1 MTTVLIMAGGT
12 GGHVFP
18 ALAVA
23 RLLRER
29 RCEVV
34 WVGTQRGLEA
44 RVVPANGFPIEW
56 LSVTGLRGKG
66 TLTWLLAPWRLS
78 VAVRQALGILRRR
91 KPAVVLGVG
100 GFVTGPGGLGAWLMR
115 LPLLIHEQNAIA
127 GLTNRWLA
135 RLARE
140 VLEAFP
146 GSFPAGVRARCI
158 GNPVRGEIAALPAPE
173 ARFAGRSGPI
183 RLLVVGGS
191 LGASRLN
198 TQVPRALALM
208 PPAVR
213 PNVRHQA
220 GERGL
225 GEAKRAY
232 AEAGVVARIEP
243 FIDDMAGAYGWAD
256 LVVCRAGAI
265 TVSELAAAGLGAILV
280 PYPAAVDDHQ
290 THNARFLTGTDAAV
304 LIADRDLEAE
314 RLCAELTRL
323 TARRDALLE
332 MARRARNRALPNAA
346 DELTRAVLQAAGS
359 GP

>member
-44 RVVPANGFPIEW
+44 RVVPANGFTIEW

-66 TLTWLLAPWRLS
+66 FLAWLLAPWRLT
-78 VAVRQALGILRRR
+78 VAVLQALGILRRR

-100 GFVTGPGGLGAWLMR
+100 GFVTGPGGLAAWLTR
-115 LPLLIHEQNAIA
+115 CPLLIHEQNAIA

-158 GNPVRGEIAALPAPE
+158 GNPVRREIAELPAPE
-173 ARFAGRSGPI
+173 ARFAGRNGPV
-183 RLLVVGGS
+183 RVLVIGGS

-208 PPAVR
+208 PTALR
-213 PNVRHQA
+213 PTVRHQA

-232 AEAGVVARIEP
+232 AEVGVVALIEP
-243 FIDDMAGAYGWAD
+243 FIEDMAAAYGWAD

-290 THNARFLTGTDAAV
+290 TYNARFLTEAGAAV
-304 LIADRDLEAE
+304 LIADADLEAQ
-314 RLCAELTRL
+314 RLCAELRHL
-323 TARRDALLE
+323 TAERNRLLD
-332 MARRARNRALPNAA
+332 MARRARNRALPEAA
-346 DELTRAVLQAAGS
+346 DQLTRAVLQAAGS
-359 GP
+359 VA

>member
-44 RVVPANGFPIEW
+44 RVVPANGFTIEW

-66 TLTWLLAPWRLS
+66 FLAWLLAPWRLT
-78 VAVRQALGILRRR
+78 VAVLQALGILRRR

-100 GFVTGPGGLGAWLMR
+100 GFVTGPGGLAAWLTR
-115 LPLLIHEQNAIA
+115 CPLLIHEQNAIA

-158 GNPVRGEIAALPAPE
+158 GNPVRRDIAELPAPE
-173 ARFAGRSGPI
+173 ARFAGRNGPV
-183 RLLVVGGS
+183 RVLVIGGS

-208 PPAVR
+208 PTALR
-213 PNVRHQA
+213 PTVRHQA

-232 AEAGVVARIEP
+232 AEVGVVALIEP
-243 FIDDMAGAYGWAD
+243 FIEDMAAAYGWAD

-290 THNARFLTGTDAAV
+290 TYNARFLTEAGAAV
-304 LIADRDLEAE
+304 LIADADLEAQ
-314 RLCAELTRL
+314 RLCAELTHL
-323 TARRDALLE
+323 TAERNRLLD
-332 MARRARNRALPNAA
+332 MARRARNRALPEAA
-346 DELTRAVLQAAGS
+346 DQLTRAVLQAAGS
-359 GP
+359 VA